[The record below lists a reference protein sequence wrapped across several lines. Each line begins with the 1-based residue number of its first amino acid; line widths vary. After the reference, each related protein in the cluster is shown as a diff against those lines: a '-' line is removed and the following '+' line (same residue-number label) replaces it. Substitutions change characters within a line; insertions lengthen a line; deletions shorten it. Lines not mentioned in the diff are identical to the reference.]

1 MSILNKIKNTVKSVA
16 SKASSVVSKV
26 GNAIT
31 KAVGLGT
38 SSSNAT
44 SLGGLDYNTPLN
56 LALKESQKGL
66 PGYGSEA
73 YYNTNPQK
81 VAMQG
86 SNNPGSIETGGS
98 LPPSYSQFSNSYPKS
113 SQASITSTPLPV
125 TISANTYGGSN
136 NRSIASSSPSASQL
150 MSPTVTRNI
159 QNGTLGSSSLGSGT
173 ISGGVSTG
181 VSPSSGSSNYVSPKI
196 DNTKIAGAVA
206 GYYKYNDKGQLEPV
220 QDTTNPQDQK
230 AAVDAKSLYDS
241 VMGIKDSVYND
252 SSVIQAMKQRNEIK
266 QALLAPTAELNAI
279 TAKQNQDLLQLRQT
293 GAKEGVTEAVYG
305 QQENAIN
312 YSAAIRALPIQA
324 SIANLQGQLGL
335 AQDYLKELTAMKTDE
350 IDRQYEYNKGRFQA
364 ISGAIE
370 TADKRAYE
378 TSIRENER
386 QRKEQTDLENFKSE
400 LMKNALQSGASQF
413 DLNRINTAKDKM
425 SAIQAAG
432 KYAVTQDNQ
441 IVKLDNGQ
449 TVIVNK
455 NTGNIVSSI
464 GGEKTSQQASLSGL
478 TTQQANDPFIVKL
491 ASSSG
496 GKPITDTFAQK
507 LDKGLTV
514 LNQIGLLQTNI
525 KDVKTGPII
534 GAFRGVNPWDT
545 NAQTI
550 KSQLNAIVPNLARGV
565 YGEVGVLTDNDIA
578 QYSKTLPN
586 LKSTEDIRN
595 GVLGI
600 TVDLIGK
607 SIKRTLEVN
616 AANGKDVSGFIDLY
630 TEMQNTRDSIFQQIP
645 GYKGNATQ
653 SSQSNAPVTE
663 GTLKSGVTFKVIK

>member
-1 MSILNKIKNTVKSVA
+1 MSILNTIKNTAKSA
-16 SKASSVVSKV
+16 LSKASNVVNKV

-38 SSSNAT
+38 SSLNTASALQGTYIPGSLEKSQANQQTNLVKGELNSGLNNLNTNNLGIGNIVSNAISSANKLT
-44 SLGGLDYNTPLN
+44 SP
-56 LALKESQKGL
+56 
-66 PGYGSEA
+66 
-73 YYNTNPQK
+73 
-81 VAMQG
+81 V
-86 SNNPGSIETGGS
+86 
-98 LPPSYSQFSNSYPKS
+98 S
-113 SQASITSTPLPV
+113 SSTTLPV
-125 TISANTYGGSN
+125 TISANTYGGSS
-136 NRSIASSSPSASQL
+136 NRNSTAFSNSSPTQL

-159 QNGTLGSSSLGSGT
+159 QNGTLGASSLGSGT

-181 VSPSSGSSNYVSPKI
+181 VSPSSGASNYVSPKI

-220 QDTTNPQDQK
+220 EDTNNPQNQK
-230 AAVDAKSLYDS
+230 AAIDAKALYDN

-252 SSVIQAMKQRNEIK
+252 SSVIQATKQRNEIK

-312 YSAAIRALPIQA
+312 YAAAIRALPVQA

-335 AQDYLKELTAMKTDE
+335 AQDYLKELTAIKTDE
-350 IDRQYEYNKGRFQA
+350 INRQYEYNKGRFQA

-370 TADKRAYE
+370 TADKRAYDA
-378 TSIRENER
+378 SVKENDR
-386 QRKEQTDLENFKSE
+386 QYKEQTDLETFKAKIME
-400 LMKNALQSGASQF
+400 NALQSGASQF
-413 DLNRINTAKDKM
+413 ELNRINTAKDKM
-425 SAIQAAG
+425 SVIQAAG

-455 NTGNIVSSI
+455 NTGSIVSSL
-464 GGEKTSQQASLSGL
+464 GGEKTSPQASLSGL

-525 KDVKTGPII
+525 KDVKTGPIAGVFK
-534 GAFRGVNPWDT
+534 GANPWDT
-545 NAQTI
+545 EAQTI
-550 KSQLNAIVPNLARGV
+550 KAQLNAIVPNLARGV

-586 LKSTEDIRN
+586 LKSTADIRN
-595 GVLGI
+595 AVLGI

-630 TEMQNTRDSIFQQIP
+630 TEMQNTKDSIFQQIP
-645 GYKGNATQ
+645 GYKGNETQ
-653 SSQSNAPVTE
+653 TTVTPEIQSLRSKYNY
-663 GTLKSGVTFKVIK
+663 